1 MKTTALLIHESDNV
15 VTVIKELNA
24 GEQVVYY
31 VGNEPVC
38 IETTGVPAFH
48 KVARWDIKEGEDLIK
63 YGQIMAVA
71 TRDIKAGEHVH
82 TQNVKSKVQ

>member
-15 VTVIKELNA
+15 VTVIKDLAA
-24 GEQVVYY
+24 GEEVVYY
-31 VGNEPVC
+31 AGDEVNC
-38 IETTGVPAFH
+38 ITTSGVPAYH
-48 KVARWDIKEGEDLIK
+48 KVARRDIKEGETLIK

-71 TRDIKAGEHVH
+71 TRDIKMGEHVH